1 MTRSSAT
8 VLLVP
13 DNTSSGVYVLYDD
26 DNYVIAAVVVGESDS
41 VSSKIAYVNSD
52 DLKDESYDK
61 ASGEWTWTREVIIN
75 GESVILTEVGDDDN
89 SVLENYNVTKDGRWV
104 TVKYDANGNVK
115 DIEPLEGKDYY
126 VDDIQEAVALIEA
139 DDEDV
144 IVVADSAEK
153 QYSLKGKTLYDETE
167 NKEGF
172 RIAEDVNVV
181 LTQTVKNKET
191 TEYYTGVNSLKSILE
206 DLNEDADGKNTYE
219 FYAVIEDGRAT
230 SVIIVDGNKDNDYEG
245 PDGGSSDANV
255 IKLSSRNNAKET
267 GAKIELKS
275 AVSKDTTYEVQ
286 LQMMNNDGDWRTV
299 DTIKVLVKSG
309 DKYGFTPVTGI
320 SGNQQY
326 RLVYGELTALLSK

>member
-1 MTRSSAT
+1 M
-8 VLLVP
+8 
-13 DNTSSGVYVLYDD
+13 
-26 DNYVIAAVVVGESDS
+26 
-41 VSSKIAYVNSD
+41 
-52 DLKDESYDK
+52 
-61 ASGEWTWTREVIIN
+61 
-75 GESVILTEVGDDDN
+75 ILTEVGDDDN

-255 IKLSSRNNAKET
+255 IKLSSWNNAKET